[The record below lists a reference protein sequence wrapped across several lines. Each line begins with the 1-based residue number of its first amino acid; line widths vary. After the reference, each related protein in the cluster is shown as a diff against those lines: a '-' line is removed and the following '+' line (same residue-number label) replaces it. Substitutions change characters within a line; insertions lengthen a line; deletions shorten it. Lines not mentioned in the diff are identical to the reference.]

1 MSAADAWSAPY
12 SARIPFPDYL
22 ERNRSQTVKLE
33 VYRDG
38 ALAAPSSGTFTLYDD
53 SDEEVVSAAAVTI
66 TSSVAEYT
74 IPALTLPTSK
84 AVGEGWREEWA
95 LLMPDGVIH
104 TFRRSAALVLK
115 NLYPVITDLDLTALY
130 TDLGDLRPASLTSF
144 QGYIDEAWR
153 QVLGR
158 LIAAGRFPY
167 LILDPWSLRE
177 IHLETTLALIFRDF
191 ASSLGQGQYLEL
203 AESHKKEAAF
213 AWKTLTFQY
222 DEDHDGKPDSKRRK
236 AAEPVIYLSNAPRTR
251 WGW

>member
-66 TSSVAEYT
+66 ASSVAEYT

>member
-66 TSSVAEYT
+66 ASSVAEYT

-203 AESHKKEAAF
+203 AESHKKEASF

-222 DEDHDGKPDSKRRK
+222 DEDHDGKPDSKRRR